1 MWNEEIN
8 ARKIIAVKDAT
19 YAVVEKKKAW
29 NIQACSPSFPGYITN
44 QFNDQLP
51 VGLLAQ

>member
-1 MWNEEIN
+1 MQG
-8 ARKIIAVKDAT
+8 RSSQLKMQLMQLC
-19 YAVVEKKKAW
+19 KKKAW